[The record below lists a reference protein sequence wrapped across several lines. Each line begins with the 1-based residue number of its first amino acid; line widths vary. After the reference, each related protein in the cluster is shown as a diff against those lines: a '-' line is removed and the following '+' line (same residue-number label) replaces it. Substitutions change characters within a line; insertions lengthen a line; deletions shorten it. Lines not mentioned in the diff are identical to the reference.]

1 MFETERSL
9 PTEKYIVALTGGIA
23 SGKTLVA
30 DTLKELGASIIDT
43 DIISREIVEPGS
55 PVIEQIRQTWGD
67 DMLNPDGTLNRV
79 RMADL
84 IFTSDTE
91 REKLNRIMH
100 PEIRRKMLEDI
111 EEIKSVVAIIVIPL
125 LFEADIPIYYD
136 EAWVV
141 YCPPSMQKERL
152 IKRNNLTPEEAQKRI
167 NSQYPIDR
175 KVEMAD
181 VVIDNS
187 DTEESVKT
195 TTRKEWE
202 KLRSRLAAD
211 ISNRLPLKQSQ
222 KSFHYLNPN
231 RDRI

>member
-9 PTEKYIVALTGGIA
+9 PTEKYIIALTGGIA

-30 DTLKELGASIIDT
+30 NALKELGANIIDT

-55 PVIEQIRQTWGD
+55 SVIEQIRQAWGD
-67 DMLNPDGTLNRV
+67 DMLNPDGTLNRLK
-79 RMADL
+79 MADL
-84 IFTSDTE
+84 IFTSETE

-100 PEIRRKMLEDI
+100 PEIRKKMLQDI
-111 EEIKSVVAIIVIPL
+111 EEIKGVVAVIVIPL
-125 LFEADIPIYYD
+125 LFEAEVPIYYD

-141 YCPPSMQKERL
+141 YCSPVMQKERL
-152 IKRNNLTPEEAQKRI
+152 IKRNDLSPEEAQKRI

-187 DTEESVKT
+187 GTEESVKISAK
-195 TTRKEWE
+195 KEWE
-202 KLRSRLAAD
+202 KLRARLAAS
-211 ISNRLPLKQSQ
+211 ISERIPLKQSQ